1 VETSSNGQ
9 EPKQDPGIAGALSPP
24 PFEET
29 ALASLAGE
37 VEPRRPLR
45 QPHERALFLLLLAGG
60 LAAAA
65 LSMTNLRS
73 DLGRTSWA
81 VTYGPALMEMLAGWA
96 AFFLAMSWS
105 VPGVRV
111 SRSRSAI
118 WCGAMA
124 ALALAAAFAAPHFVS
139 AAHPGASVGLSPSKG
154 LPCLGFEMM
163 LGAPMLMAALWLVA
177 RGASVAP
184 WLAGALAGLGA
195 GLAAD
200 AAMHFEC
207 GAVDPAHTVIW
218 HLGAVVL
225 LSLLGAL
232 AGRFMPRW

>member
-1 VETSSNGQ
+1 MENSSNGRESQ
-9 EPKQDPGIAGALSPP
+9 EDPGIAGALSPP

-29 ALASLAGE
+29 ALASLTGE

-45 QPHERALFLLLLAGG
+45 QPHERALLLLLLAGG

-73 DLGRTSWA
+73 DLDRTSWA
-81 VTYGPALMEMLAGWA
+81 VTYGPALVEMLAGWA
-96 AFFLAMSWS
+96 AFLLAMSWA
-105 VPGVRV
+105 VPGFRV
-111 SRSRSAI
+111 SRSRSAL
-118 WCGAMA
+118 WCGVMV
-124 ALALAAAFAAPHFVS
+124 ALALAAAFAAPHFVP
-139 AAHPGASVGLSPSKG
+139 AAHPGASVGFSPSKG
-154 LPCLGFEMM
+154 FSCLGFEMM

-177 RGASVAP
+177 RGASTVP

-195 GLAAD
+195 GLVAD
-200 AAMHFEC
+200 AAMHFDC

-218 HLGAVVL
+218 HLGAVAL